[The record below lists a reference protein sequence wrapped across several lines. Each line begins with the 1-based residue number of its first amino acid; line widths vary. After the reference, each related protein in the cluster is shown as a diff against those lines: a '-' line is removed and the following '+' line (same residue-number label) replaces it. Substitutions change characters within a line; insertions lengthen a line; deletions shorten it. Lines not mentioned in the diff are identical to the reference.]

1 MGNGAAVKNG
11 IRRAS
16 GEYVLIVDADGQHPG
31 EDALRLVS
39 KLGDYDLVIG
49 ARSVETQATQARRAG
64 DGALN
69 RLPGDLTGRGI
80 PDPARGFR
88 GAPASGLRRFPDLLA
103 NGLSTPATTT

>member
-49 ARSVETQATQARRAG
+49 ARSIETQATQARPAG
-64 DGALN
+64 HGALN
-69 RLPGDLTGRGI
+69 PLARYLTGRDI
-80 PDPARGFR
+80 PDPTSGFPGPPPSR
-88 GAPASGLRRFPDLLA
+88 LPHSLP
-103 NGLSTPATTT
+103 PPP